1 MPTGARGGEQ
11 RGVRGVWSG
20 PVPLGA
26 GANHLR
32 GVVLPRSET
41 EPEPGRP
48 EQVPLCWEVAWDD
61 FWECFASGLTPFSL
75 ADSSRDGQ
83 QPQLQLQGLFL

>member
-1 MPTGARGGEQ
+1 MTQTLCLVPTGARGGEQ

-26 GANHLR
+26 GANHFR
-32 GVVLPRSET
+32 GAVFPRSET

-48 EQVPLCWEVAWDD
+48 GQVPLCREEPPGVTL
-61 FWECFASGLTPFSL
+61 GNVLLL
-75 ADSSRDGQ
+75 A
-83 QPQLQLQGLFL
+83 